1 MTMCSWSQ
9 INLKK
14 KMETAVDMWVF
25 CLFQVLFE
33 FLDFFF
39 LISESFA
46 CFSSILAFDRSLKSA
61 YFWMSESLLTHTGL
75 WYTRNWPK
83 LCTY

>member
-39 LISESFA
+39 
-46 CFSSILAFDRSLKSA
+46 
-61 YFWMSESLLTHTGL
+61 
-75 WYTRNWPK
+75 
-83 LCTY
+83 